1 MDLII
6 KEKMFMQILNLILQE
21 QHQNVL
27 KGLLFKDDD
36 YDDWIICVAIKEDA

>member
-6 KEKMFMQILNLILQE
+6 KEKMFVQILNLILQE

-27 KGLLFKDDD
+27 KRLLSKDDD
-36 YDDWIICVAIKEDA
+36 YDDWIICVAIEEDA